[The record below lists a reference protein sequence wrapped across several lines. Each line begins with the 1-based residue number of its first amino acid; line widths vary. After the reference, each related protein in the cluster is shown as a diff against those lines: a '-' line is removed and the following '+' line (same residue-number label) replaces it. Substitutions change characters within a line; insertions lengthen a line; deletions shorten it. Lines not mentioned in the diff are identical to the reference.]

1 MVKTPF
7 FLSTITCLVQKNNH
21 VNRVT
26 YLNGSSLDISD
37 LAGDFYPDIIFHL
50 GEFSRVE
57 SSYDYYDLIIDNN
70 LIPFTAVLN
79 YAREKNAKLVYIQ
92 VPVLSLLI
100 IPMVIA
106 RARMPG

>member
-1 MVKTPF
+1 M
-7 FLSTITCLVQKNNH
+7 
-21 VNRVT
+21 T

-79 YAREKNAKLVYIQ
+79 YAREKNAKLVYSGSSTKFAHYPDGDSQ
-92 VPVLSLLI
+92 SPCL
-100 IPMVIA
+100 
-106 RARMPG
+106 GKEK